1 MYEVIEHGFE
11 TVLRYGIL
19 LMECI
24 GVAVILVSAARAV
37 VKLFNR
43 KSEHISLELA
53 CKLALALE
61 FLLCGEIMH
70 TVVVRDIEELI
81 VVGAIVLMRIAL
93 TVLIH
98 WEAKNEQSEITEK
111 KGRGHDY

>member
-1 MYEVIEHGFE
+1 MFEWIEHAFE

-19 LMECI
+19 LMECV
-24 GVAVILVSAARAV
+24 GVALILVSAARAV

-43 KSEHISLELA
+43 KREHLSLELA
-53 CKLALALE
+53 RSLALALE

-81 VVGAIVLMRIAL
+81 VIGAIVLLRIVL

-98 WEAKNEQSEITEK
+98 WEAKKEKSELAES
-111 KGRGHDY
+111 GNGGHDY